1 MGCWCSTQTIEP
13 LLILMADSLNEI
25 QYQQSHDNTV
35 TIICFYFLVAAKV
48 VWCGEKE
55 IEKEKEKEKKMVL
68 YTSV

>member
-1 MGCWCSTQTIEP
+1 
-13 LLILMADSLNEI
+13 MADSLNEI